1 MCKRSFV
8 YLGVE
13 IITEPLAKNSGRE
26 TQISRKNINYS
37 EVQFCVR
44 GGLHIH
50 LFPAK
55 WGGEGATDFFLLVI
69 LQLLVCVQ

>member
-13 IITEPLAKNSGRE
+13 IITGPLAKNSGRE
-26 TQISRKNINYS
+26 TQISVDAERKNINYS

-50 LFPAK
+50 LFPA
-55 WGGEGATDFFLLVI
+55 
-69 LQLLVCVQ
+69 